1 MATNKVNGEV
11 WTDGQL
17 CYSGIYPSINDKGF
31 NLSRRNNIEPQQ
43 CSHIGPHIDLRL
55 PTPSLIQAV
64 PRTELCETVKYQ
76 FSGPHLGNISEL
88 GGYPAAD
95 AGSRTREVK
104 KIELEVILK
113 DKILILMISG
123 VAGPILPWSA
133 NGNLGNNSSESL
145 VLKILCP
152 IPIFEISTVVEG
164 HSGFFLQKH
173 LECETFQEYVEAIK
187 CGPPQI

>member
-1 MATNKVNGEV
+1 MATYKVSGEV
-11 WTDGQL
+11 WIDGQL
-17 CYSGIYPSINDKGF
+17 CYSGIYPNINDKGF

-64 PRTELCETVKYQ
+64 PRIELCETVKYQ
-76 FSGPHLGNISEL
+76 FSGSHLGSISEL
-88 GGYPAAD
+88 SGYTVAD
-95 AGSRTREVK
+95 AGPRTREIK
-104 KIELEVILK
+104 QIELDVILK

-123 VAGPILPWSA
+123 LAGPILPWSI
-133 NGNLGNNSSESL
+133 NGSFDNNSSESL

-173 LECETFQEYVEAIK
+173 LECKTLQEYIEAIK
-187 CGPPQI
+187 YGPPQS